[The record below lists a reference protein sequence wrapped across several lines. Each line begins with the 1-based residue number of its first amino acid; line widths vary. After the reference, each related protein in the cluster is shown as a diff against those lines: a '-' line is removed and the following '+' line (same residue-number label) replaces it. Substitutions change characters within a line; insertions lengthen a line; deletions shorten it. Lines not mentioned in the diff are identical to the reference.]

1 MSQLHLAS
9 EAARADFRGSGQI
22 LKLWAVGDER
32 VAGIFAFRDRTEVES
47 FGKLKWD
54 IFKAMDCNVDA
65 AVEQRFIDF
74 LGEEPLA
81 ANIRQRHI
89 ENFIAS
95 SFNGNEL
102 DAQARPMLFQFG
114 LGPGRLPER
123 KRASSRA
130 KLELRHAGQP
140 ESNWE
145 RHGFHHCGGLILKI
159 LRRMST

>member
-65 AVEQRFIDF
+65 AIEQRFIDF
-74 LGEEPLA
+74 LGEEALA
-81 ANIRQRHI
+81 ADIRQRHI
-89 ENFIAS
+89 ENFIAGG
-95 SFNGNEL
+95 FDRNEL
-102 DAQARPMLFQFG
+102 DVQARPTLFQFR
-114 LGPGRLPER
+114 LGPVRLPEC

-130 KLELRHAGQP
+130 KLKRRHREPRSG
-140 ESNWE
+140 
-145 RHGFHHCGGLILKI
+145 
-159 LRRMST
+159 